1 MIMNSTKRK
10 KRSFFHLNVDNMT
23 TAWKWMSSIIEVF
36 KSFKKT
42 RLNLL
47 RNEKKTYFIRTIKTF
62 MKVYVCAIF

>member
-1 MIMNSTKRK
+1 
-10 KRSFFHLNVDNMT
+10 MT

>member
-1 MIMNSTKRK
+1 
-10 KRSFFHLNVDNMT
+10 MT

-47 RNEKKTYFIRTIKTF
+47 RNEKKNVFHKNNQNIHESVCVCDILRKQNKKF
-62 MKVYVCAIF
+62 VKLDYVCKRYR